1 MVCIEA
7 FTKFASTFV
16 SGMLRRCLSLTGCGV
31 MVLLTGLVL
40 ASVSADRAEQ
50 LYGPQVLRIYR
61 DWQQLVLRLG
71 REGSEDSRIR
81 EVNQFLN
88 QRLRYVEDSMLW
100 RQEDYWAT
108 PLESM
113 SRGAGDCEDYAIAK
127 YFTLRELGVA
137 PQKLRMV
144 YVRARIGGPSSTIT
158 QAHMVL
164 AYYTT
169 PTAEPLV
176 LDSLVTSIL
185 PASQRTDLQPVFSFN
200 ADGIWVGNSTAPNAN
215 VDRLTRWRQLIDKM
229 KSEGFIN

>member
-1 MVCIEA
+1 
-7 FTKFASTFV
+7 
-16 SGMLRRCLSLTGCGV
+16 

-108 PLESM
+108 
-113 SRGAGDCEDYAIAK
+113 
-127 YFTLRELGVA
+127 
-137 PQKLRMV
+137 
-144 YVRARIGGPSSTIT
+144 
-158 QAHMVL
+158 
-164 AYYTT
+164 
-169 PTAEPLV
+169 
-176 LDSLVTSIL
+176 
-185 PASQRTDLQPVFSFN
+185 
-200 ADGIWVGNSTAPNAN
+200 
-215 VDRLTRWRQLIDKM
+215 RW
-229 KSEGFIN
+229 NP